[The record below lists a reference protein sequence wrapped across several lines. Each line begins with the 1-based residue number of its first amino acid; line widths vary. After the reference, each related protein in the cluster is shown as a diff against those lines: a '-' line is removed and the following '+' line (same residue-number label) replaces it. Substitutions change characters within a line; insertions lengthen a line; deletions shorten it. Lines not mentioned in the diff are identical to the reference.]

1 MLSYAALRG
10 IIFPA
15 EEQILSCAAV
25 GRIIL
30 LYSKYLTKIYCMRK
44 AGTIISLIIVLLLAG
59 FIYWKYFFV
68 FAEGTRAGILNTFQK
83 KGYLFKTY
91 EGQLI
96 QSGFRGT
103 PTTSIQSNEFSFS
116 VTDEKIANR
125 LMENSGKDMEL
136 HYKRYQGALPWRGMQ
151 LFVIDSIYRIA
162 EENNTNRVNSISPQ

>member
-1 MLSYAALRG
+1 
-10 IIFPA
+10 
-15 EEQILSCAAV
+15 
-25 GRIIL
+25 
-30 LYSKYLTKIYCMRK
+30 MRK
-44 AGTIISLIIVLLLAG
+44 AGAIILTVVIVGLAI

-103 PTTSIQSNEFSFS
+103 PNATIQSNQFSFS
-116 VTDEKIANR
+116 VTNERVAQR

-151 LFVIDSIYRIA
+151 LFIIDSIYRISN
-162 EENNTNRVNSISPQ
+162 ENNVGGINSP

>member
-1 MLSYAALRG
+1 
-10 IIFPA
+10 
-15 EEQILSCAAV
+15 
-25 GRIIL
+25 
-30 LYSKYLTKIYCMRK
+30 MRK
-44 AGTIISLIIVLLLAG
+44 AGAIILTVVIVGLAI

-103 PTTSIQSNEFSFS
+103 PNATIQSNQFSFS
-116 VTDEKIANR
+116 VTNERVAQR

-151 LFVIDSIYRIA
+151 LFIIDSIYRISN
-162 EENNTNRVNSISPQ
+162 ENNVSGISSP